1 MSMTK
6 SYSLGLY
13 EKSMP
18 DTLSLKDKLLKAQ
31 GVGYDFL
38 ELSIDES
45 EYRLNRLTYSPKQLR
60 EFRKEVQDSSLPLG
74 SICLSAHRKYPL
86 GSLDT
91 ATRRRSLDIM
101 KQTIAFASYMGIPII
116 QLAGY
121 DVYYESSSEM
131 TRVLFRENLQN
142 CTLLAAEQGIVLGF
156 ETMETPFMN
165 SVTKALEYV
174 KLINS
179 PYLQIYPDL
188 GNIVN
193 AADGDNQQAKADLEH
208 GNGHI
213 IAAHIKETVPGK
225 FREIPYGT
233 GHVDFPLL
241 LQTCWNLGV
250 RRFVTEFWHTGCDD
264 WEKQLTDSYTYVN
277 QVFFNKKE
285 KQYDW

>member
-1 MSMTK
+1 MTN
-6 SYSLGLY
+6 SYTLGLY

-18 DTLSLKDKLLKAQ
+18 DTLTLGEKLLKAQ

-38 ELSIDES
+38 ELSIDET
-45 EYRLNRLTYSPKQLR
+45 EYRLNRLTYSPQQLA
-60 EFRKEVQDSSLPLG
+60 EMRKEVDDTSFPLG

-86 GSLDT
+86 GSLD
-91 ATRRRSLDIM
+91 AAIREKSLDIM
-101 KQTIAFASYMGIPII
+101 KQAVEFASYMGIPII

-121 DVYYESSSEM
+121 DVYYETSTEK
-131 TRVLFRENLQN
+131 TKALFVENLKI
-142 CTLLAAEQGIVLGF
+142 CTNLAAERGILLGF

-165 SVTKALEYV
+165 TVTKALEYV
-174 KLINS
+174 SLINS

-193 AADGDNQQAKADLEH
+193 AVEGNNQKAKADLLK
-208 GNGHI
+208 GKGHI
-213 IAAHIKETVPGK
+213 IAAHIKESVPGK

-241 LQTCWNLGV
+241 LQTCWDIGV
-250 RRFVTEFWHTGCDD
+250 RRYVTEFWHTGSED

-285 KQYDW
+285 KHSQW

>member
-1 MSMTK
+1 MTN
-6 SYSLGLY
+6 SYTLGLY

-18 DTLSLKDKLLKAQ
+18 DSLSLGEKLLKAQ

-45 EYRLNRLTYSPKQLR
+45 EYRLSRLTYSAQQLSTLR
-60 EFRKEVQDSSLPLG
+60 AEVQDSLFPLG

-86 GSLDT
+86 GSLD
-91 ATRRRSLDIM
+91 AKTREISLDIM
-101 KQTIAFASYMGIPII
+101 KRAIDFASYMGIPII

-121 DVYYESSSEM
+121 DVYYESSTEK
-131 TRVLFRENLQN
+131 TKALFIENLHLCSQV
-142 CTLLAAEQGIVLGF
+142 AAEKGILMGF

-165 SVTKALEYV
+165 TVTKALEYV

-179 PYLQIYPDL
+179 PYLQVYPDI

-193 AADGDNQQAKADLEH
+193 AVGGDNHGAKEDLMR
-208 GNGHI
+208 GKGHL

-241 LQTCWNLGV
+241 LQTCWDVGV
-250 RRFVTEFWHTGCDD
+250 RRYVTEFWHTGNED

-277 QVFFNKKE
+277 QVFFNKKQ
-285 KQYDW
+285 KHYNW

>member
-1 MSMTK
+1 MTN
-6 SYSLGLY
+6 SYTLGLY

-18 DTLSLKDKLLKAQ
+18 DTLTLGEKLLKAQ

-38 ELSIDES
+38 ELSIDET
-45 EYRLNRLTYSPKQLR
+45 EYRLNRLTYSPQQLA
-60 EFRKEVQDSSLPLG
+60 EMRKEVDDTSFPLG

-86 GSLDT
+86 GSLD
-91 ATRRRSLDIM
+91 AAIREKSLDIM
-101 KQTIAFASYMGIPII
+101 KQAVEFASYMGIPII

-121 DVYYESSSEM
+121 DVYYETSTEK
-131 TRVLFRENLQN
+131 TKALFVENLKI
-142 CTLLAAEQGIVLGF
+142 CTNLAAERGILLGF

-165 SVTKALEYV
+165 TVTKALEYV
-174 KLINS
+174 SLINS

-193 AADGDNQQAKADLEH
+193 AVEGNNQKARADLLK
-208 GNGHI
+208 GKGHI
-213 IAAHIKETVPGK
+213 IAAHIKESVPGK

-241 LQTCWNLGV
+241 LQTCWDIGV
-250 RRFVTEFWHTGCDD
+250 RRYVTEFWHTGSED

-285 KQYDW
+285 KHSQW